1 MFAAFGLPYVPR
13 SEPCVLEQACSGDD
27 GEFAE
32 AAIQAKVRRLA
43 TEGFVYHWLLWIVN
57 RGLYLW
63 FRISVVPAGGM
74 GGIKVAEEGACMQDK
89 EKRML
94 EKKVIQEVW
103 QGRSVEGRQP
113 RSLR

>member
-43 TEGFVYHWLLWIVN
+43 ADGFVYHWLL
-57 RGLYLW
+57 
-63 FRISVVPAGGM
+63 
-74 GGIKVAEEGACMQDK
+74 
-89 EKRML
+89 
-94 EKKVIQEVW
+94 
-103 QGRSVEGRQP
+103 
-113 RSLR
+113 

>member
-1 MFAAFGLPYVPR
+1 
-13 SEPCVLEQACSGDD
+13 
-27 GEFAE
+27 
-32 AAIQAKVRRLA
+32 
-43 TEGFVYHWLLWIVN
+43 
-57 RGLYLW
+57 
-63 FRISVVPAGGM
+63 M
-74 GGIKVAEEGACMQDK
+74 GGIKFAEEGACMQDK